1 MKGLLNI
8 YKPKGFTS
16 QDVVSVIRK
25 ILSTREVGHMG
36 TLDPQGEGVLLV
48 GIGKGAR
55 LFDLM
60 LKKDKV
66 YEAEFDF
73 GYETDTIDGDGVEIA
88 RTDIIP
94 SEEDI
99 KQVCNRMIGD
109 CDQIPPKYSAKNI
122 NGRRAYDLARE
133 GKEFNLKPCKIKI
146 YDLKLLYKTG
156 ENKYMFQIHCSGGT
170 YIRSICRDIAY
181 ALNSLATMTS
191 IKRIFCSNFTVKNSI
206 TLDELKILGK
216 DAIIPLEK
224 VLEPYTRY
232 DVPDSFYTKLNN
244 GLRPDAPEDLEE
256 PFIVYCKNELF
267 GVGEIIDGKIR
278 VKTYLRD

>member
-8 YKPKGFTS
+8 YKPKGYTS

-25 ILSTREVGHMG
+25 VLSTREVGHMG

-73 GYETDTIDGDGVEIA
+73 GYETDTIDGDGVC
-88 RTDIIP
+88 
-94 SEEDI
+94 S
-99 KQVCNRMIGD
+99 RMIGD

-133 GKEFNLKPCKIKI
+133 GKEFTLKPCKIKI
-146 YDLKLLYKTG
+146 FDLKLLYKTG
-156 ENKYMFQIHCSGGT
+156 ENKYKF
-170 YIRSICRDIAY
+170 
-181 ALNSLATMTS
+181 
-191 IKRIFCSNFTVKNSI
+191 
-206 TLDELKILGK
+206 KIW
-216 DAIIPLEK
+216 II
-224 VLEPYTRY
+224 
-232 DVPDSFYTKLNN
+232 S
-244 GLRPDAPEDLEE
+244 
-256 PFIVYCKNELF
+256 CK
-267 GVGEIIDGKIR
+267 
-278 VKTYLRD
+278 